1 MMEEAKFSLNVATPK
16 PPIQTASFK
25 EIRQE
30 ILQMPA
36 AKRGQF
42 LFDEAEIEE
51 YERWLLR
58 ESNTAYARKKGTE
71 GLPYRTFL
79 NNLQGAV
86 THFLVS
92 DKGRESLATTLH
104 DRILETYAPDGGNN
118 KCTDIKAGL
127 KSRLRAQ
134 AKCLQY
140 FSLLIRRGNQAS
152 LWTWCPP
159 AVPMMLEREA
169 IPFRRQAMAD
179 YQQVGNA
186 RMLLKQAM
194 QQKHSRLDGSR
205 AEIQAYCEGEI
216 LLSALLFGG
225 LGEMVALKCLSSMLR
240 GRHALVYFESPGLT
254 FWDLQIPMPRG
265 GVRLR
270 RWFPDPFSE
279 ILILHYLRAFPR
291 TDDAEDTLQQ
301 RTSEISAQE
310 IQRIMTLPLRKWPRI
325 GRRHLQIRALFRGM
339 TQAARLELPQFL
351 GAYAL
356 GDLDAHALVSQSW
369 WRIHGYSEGSQAK
382 ISEAKESISNKAD
395 AALESAPEVMEG
407 VVTVAWLRALRQA
420 MRAKN
425 RANAL
430 KLLKDALKQEN
441 VSDPLGRR
449 MFAWAE
455 HLLKEGSSYRHRLEM
470 TTIRRYVS
478 RLAALMLQVLE
489 DTQLVES
496 FGDPSWRQLY
506 EDLLEQVDTV
516 HQRVHLIRAIREWHQ
531 FLVERQGV
539 DPLLLQDLG
548 GFQIDV
554 IPDAQVISE
563 AEFVRLKKRL
573 QDGRHALHHQQ
584 LPNLLTLVA
593 ILGYRCGLRR
603 MEVLRLRLT
612 DCHLIGQARLLIRP
626 FSERRLKT
634 RHATRALP
642 LDVLLENDELELLR
656 KWIAYRGESG
666 AVSGEEYLFVL
677 PEIGHNPIAQE
688 TAMSRIHADMRAVTG
703 NQSLHFH
710 HLRHSF
716 ANQILWKLMLAD
728 IGPQYLP
735 LPYKS
740 EQGSAR
746 VFRQRLLGVDHANRK
761 QLYAVAAL
769 LGHSGPEI
777 SMNHYLHNLDLILAL
792 HLRVQI
798 AEAHSIRDWLAILA
812 GLLHEKTIYRAYKQ
826 AGMDGL
832 LSRLRIKMPDDLQS
846 PEFLQEDGMFQTVS
860 SETASAQSVGASK
873 IRILENLWYLLL
885 QGFTQSAV
893 ITDPQKAED
902 ELFWQPIA
910 EDVDY
915 TAQQLARMARKAQDI
930 FALKSR
936 MGPRHKSL
944 KIPQFGKGTLEIP
957 LPPRPLTRNDQEHLK
972 NMLPGFW
979 TMMEQDPALLSSA
992 LDAYLKRAW
1001 RSEPGVLLLR
1011 SPDDTKEVVLA
1022 QAYKQLLLQLGISP
1036 RNIRYLSF
1044 DHEKQRSRWRQSW
1057 RVALH
1062 LNKRDEIQVKHAFE
1076 KWESTEASWLQI
1088 QPVFER
1094 AGWQPQG
1101 MSPAFSYLMVMGA
1114 MVLVGL

>member
-1 MMEEAKFSLNVATPK
+1 M
-16 PPIQTASFK
+16 
-25 EIRQE
+25 
-30 ILQMPA
+30 LQIPA

-42 LFDEAEIEE
+42 LFGEAEIRE
-51 YERWLLR
+51 YELWLLR
-58 ESNTAYARKKGTE
+58 ESDSAYAGKRRAE

-79 NNLQGAV
+79 NNLQGDV
-86 THFLVS
+86 TYSSVS
-92 DKGRESLATTLH
+92 DENRESLATALH
-104 DRILETYAPDGGNN
+104 DRILETYAPAGGE
-118 KCTDIKAGL
+118 KQSADIKSGLKSGL

-169 IPFRRQAMAD
+169 TPFRQQALAD
-179 YQQVGNA
+179 YQQVCNA
-186 RMLLKQAM
+186 RTLLKQAM
-194 QQKHSRLDGSR
+194 QQGHPRRDGAS
-205 AEIQAYCEGEI
+205 EESQAYCEGEI
-216 LLSALLFGG
+216 LLAALLFGG
-225 LGEMVALKCLSSMLR
+225 LGEMAALKRLLSMLR
-240 GRHALVYFESPGLT
+240 GRCALVHFESAGLT
-254 FWDLQIPMPRG
+254 FWDLQIPMSRG

-279 ILILHYLRAFPR
+279 ILILRYLQVFPR
-291 TDDAEDTLQQ
+291 PDNAENMVQQ
-301 RTSEISAQE
+301 RTSGISAQE

-356 GDLDAHALVSQSW
+356 GDLDAHALDRKCW
-369 WRIHGYSEGSQAK
+369 WRIHGYSEGPQAE
-382 ISEAKESISNKAD
+382 ISGAKEIIPNKAD
-395 AALESAPEVMEG
+395 AALESAPEVVEG

-420 MRAKN
+420 LRAKN
-425 RANAL
+425 RPNAL
-430 KLLKDALKQEN
+430 KLLKDSLEQEN
-441 VSDPLGRR
+441 VSDPLGQR
-449 MFAWAE
+449 MFAWAV

-489 DTQLVES
+489 NTPLVES

-548 GFQIDV
+548 GFQMDV
-554 IPDAQVISE
+554 IPDARVISE
-563 AEFVRLKKRL
+563 VEYVCLKKRL
-573 QDGRHALHHQQ
+573 QDGRHALHHHQ
-584 LPNLLTLVA
+584 LPDLLTLVA

-603 MEVLRLRLT
+603 MEVLRLRMT
-612 DCHLIGQARLLIRP
+612 DCHLEGQARLLIRP

-634 RHATRALP
+634 RNATRALP

-666 AVSGEEYLFVL
+666 AVLGEEYLFVL

-703 NQSLHFH
+703 DQRLHFH

-728 IGPQYLP
+728 IEPQHLP
-735 LPYKS
+735 LPYRR
-740 EQGSAR
+740 EQNSAR
-746 VFRQRLLGVDHANRK
+746 VFRQRLLGVDHATRK
-761 QLYAVAAL
+761 QLYAIAAL

-792 HLRVQI
+792 HLRAQV
-798 AEAHSIRDWLAILA
+798 AEAHSVREWLAILA
-812 GLLHEKTIYRAYKQ
+812 GQLHEKTIYRAYKHE
-826 AGMDGL
+826 GMDGL
-832 LSRLRIKMPDDLQS
+832 LSRLRIKMPDTLQI
-846 PEFLQEDGMFQTVS
+846 PESLQEDGMFQAVS
-860 SETASAQSVGASK
+860 SETASAKSAGASK
-873 IRILENLWYLLL
+873 TRILENLWYLLL
-885 QGFTQSAV
+885 QGFTQSAA
-893 ITDPQKAED
+893 IADPQKAGD
-902 ELFWQPIA
+902 EMFWQPIA

-944 KIPQFGKGTLEIP
+944 KIPQFGKGTLKIP

-979 TMMEQDPALLSSA
+979 AMMDKDPALLRRT

-1001 RSEPGVLLLR
+1001 RSEPGSLLMK
-1011 SPDDTKEVVLA
+1011 SPDDAKEVALA

-1057 RVALH
+1057 REALH
-1062 LNKRDEIQVKHAFE
+1062 LNKRDVIQVKHAFE

-1094 AGWQPQG
+1094 AGRQAQG

-1114 MVLVGL
+1114 MVLAGL